1 MPLDSFLYSVW
12 ECDCSCFLKY
22 FFANKCIK
30 IIYFFKKLFLISAY
44 QNDSKIIIKKL
55 NKKI

>member
-12 ECDCSCFLKY
+12 ECDGSCFLKY
-22 FFANKCIK
+22 FFVNKCIK
-30 IIYFFKKLFLISAY
+30 IIYFFKKLFLISAH